1 MSNDI
6 RGKRDAF
13 RKADDSKDNKNIHL
27 KGCPITICPQIHEL

>member
-13 RKADDSKDNKNIHL
+13 RKVDESKDNKNIQL